1 MQFAERSRA
10 TGSIVLA
17 TLATVAMTAALAQLA
32 THHRYRRHHHHN
44 FATLDM
50 PRCREWIPPPAPAT
64 VPAEAAEI
72 DQIAT
77 SAPYV
82 PHTYDGVLASAA
94 PLFAPCFAHDGRATE
109 LLVTIAP
116 DGHVRATTTRPE
128 PETHTSRCL
137 SNVVRGLVFPPAQ
150 TTVMMRV
157 PLAPTK

>member
-10 TGSIVLA
+10 TGSIIFVLV
-17 TLATVAMTAALAQLA
+17 ATVAMAAALAQVA
-32 THHRYRRHHHHN
+32 VHHRHHGRRHHRE
-44 FATLDM
+44 FALDM
-50 PRCREWIPPPAPAT
+50 PRCREWIPPPAPVA
-64 VPAEAAEI
+64 VREPDPIEAH
-72 DQIAT
+72 
-77 SAPYV
+77 S
-82 PHTYDGVLASAA
+82 YDGVLASAA

-137 SNVVRGLVFPPAQ
+137 ANVVRGLVFPSAA

-157 PLAPTK
+157 PLAPQR

>member
-10 TGSIVLA
+10 TGSIVLV
-17 TLATVAMTAALAQLA
+17 LVATVAMAAALAQIA
-32 THHRYRRHHHHN
+32 AHHRHHSRHHHRV
-44 FATLDM
+44 ALDM
-50 PRCREWIPPPAPAT
+50 PRCREWIPPPPPA
-64 VPAEAAEI
+64 AREI
-72 DQIAT
+72 VNPDPPDIVA
-77 SAPYV
+77 S
-82 PHTYDGVLASAA
+82 HSYDGVLASAA

-137 SNVVRGLVFPPAQ
+137 ANVVRGLVFPPAA

-157 PLAPTK
+157 PLAPHR